1 MKILLLSHGNSATG
15 IMDGYSMIAGENP
28 NIDLIQ
34 LDNDGIS
41 KFTEKVNKY
50 LDSTAEE
57 VLVICDLAGGTPY
70 NVSFSYY
77 LKHAD
82 KIRVISGMNLP
93 MLLEVGTS
101 NPNNLDSAVET
112 AQNAGVNGIQVAT
125 DEEEDNDLDF

>member
-15 IMDGYSMIAGENP
+15 IMNGYSMIAGENP
-28 NIDLIQ
+28 NIDVIQ
-34 LDNDGIS
+34 LDNDGIA
-41 KFTEKVNKY
+41 KFTDKVNSY
-50 LDSTAEE
+50 LDSTTEK
-57 VLVICDLAGGTPY
+57 VLVVCDLAGGTPY

-77 LKHAD
+77 LNHSD

-101 NPNNLDSAVET
+101 NLDDLDVAVKT
-112 AQNAGVNGIQVAT
+112 AKEAGMTGIQVAK